1 MPPGNE
7 YAAEQLKEKGN
18 AHFRKGEYESAE
30 SCYSQAIM
38 KNSINPLLYT
48 NRANA
53 RLKLTRWQDV
63 IDDCLRSIEL
73 MKENMKAFFY
83 LAQAQLAINHPNE
96 ALSSALMAYE
106 LCTRS
111 SQQTSNAATISALVL
126 KCKRAKWE
134 IRERDR
140 IRRRH
145 DLLGELETLL
155 EEDYKRQ
162 KFDIDERVSKSEIGQ
177 VEADEE
183 SEELKRVW
191 QKKVDDLRTAFAVSD
206 PEHMA
211 KREVPDYLVDGITFE
226 IMHDPVVTKTGQS
239 YERATIIEHLKR
251 SPTDPLTRE
260 HLTIAELR
268 PNIALREACI
278 EFLEANSGWVYD
290 W

>member
-1 MPPGNE
+1 
-7 YAAEQLKEKGN
+7 
-18 AHFRKGEYESAE
+18 
-30 SCYSQAIM
+30 
-38 KNSINPLLYT
+38 
-48 NRANA
+48 
-53 RLKLTRWQDV
+53 
-63 IDDCLRSIEL
+63 
-73 MKENMKAFFY
+73 
-83 LAQAQLAINHPNE
+83 
-96 ALSSALMAYE
+96 MAYE

-226 IMHDPVVTKTGQS
+226 IMHD
-239 YERATIIEHLKR
+239 RKR
-251 SPTDPLTRE
+251 LLLILIRGTT
-260 HLTIAELR
+260 
-268 PNIALREACI
+268 C
-278 EFLEANSGWVYD
+278 
-290 W
+290 